1 MEALRYPPDNE
12 KWSKEH
18 ALDRAIDK
26 VIELESK
33 QGNSKS
39 DLGYRSQRVLQQ
51 YGGTRNA
58 FSRSHSQLTALED
71 DQEDPVLDNR

>member
-33 QGNSKS
+33 QGNSRS

-51 YGGTRNA
+51 YGGTRNTI
-58 FSRSHSQLTALED
+58 SRSHSQLTALED